1 MGDDL
6 MSVVYVASVCIIPVL
21 LVVTLHEVAHG
32 WTAGNLG
39 DYTARAIGRVTFNSL
54 RHIELAGMVA
64 LPGLLLIFSAPF
76 MFGWAKPVPVNFT
89 RLRDPKQ
96 AMVIVAAAGPA
107 KTFGLAYLLAL
118 CLSFMS
124 LLPSEAAV
132 WVSANLIN
140 LIKISVVLAV
150 FNLLLLSPL
159 NGGRVSVGL
168 LPSALASLLARFEM
182 FGFAIIIAIIFV
194 LPFMSSQ
201 LGQKFDPFAWLVIGP
216 VNYVARLIAIA
227 AGIQ

>member
-6 MSVVYVASVCIIPVL
+6 MSVVYVASVWIIPVL
-21 LVVTLHEVAHG
+21 FALTLHEVANG

-39 DYTARAIGRVTFNSL
+39 DYSARAISRVSFNSL
-54 RHIELAGMVA
+54 QHIGPAGTVA
-64 LPGLLLIFSAPF
+64 PQGLLLIFSAPF

-89 RLRDPKQ
+89 RQRDPKRT
-96 AMVIVAAAGPA
+96 MVIVAAAGPV
-107 KTFGLAYLLAL
+107 KNFGLAYLLAL
-118 CLSFMS
+118 CLHFIS

-132 WVSANLIN
+132 WVSANLIY
-140 LIKISVVLAV
+140 LIKISVVLAL
-150 FNLLLLSPL
+150 FNLLLLLPL
-159 NGGRVSVGL
+159 DGGRVAVRL
-168 LPSALASLLARFEM
+168 LPPALASLLARFER
-182 FGFAIIIAIIFV
+182 FGFAIIIAILFV
-194 LPFMSSQ
+194 LPFLSRQ